1 MSATFLYRENMI
13 GEIYWL
19 HPQNSIPHPHVI
31 IEEADDWVILCAITT
46 NMRKISIQGNI
57 LLDVGEGNLTKPS
70 IIEVSKMVTI
80 SKNQLGDY
88 IGKLDAGRINQIMAG
103 VRFIGYFR

>member
-1 MSATFLYRENMI
+1 MI

-19 HPQNSIPHPHVI
+19 HPQNGIPHPHVI
-31 IEEADDWVILCAITT
+31 IGEKDDSVILCAITT

-57 LLDVGEGNLTKPS
+57 LLNVGEANLTKPS

-80 SKNQLGDY
+80 LKNQLGDY
-88 IGKLDAGRINQIMAG
+88 VGRLTDARMNQIMAG
-103 VRFIGYFR
+103 IRFIGYFR